1 MAKFKICPKCG
12 AHLDSGEKCGCDT
25 ERAEDARIR
34 KIRAGDIVFC
44 TDTDET
50 FKVLG
55 INYERRLIIPEDD
68 IDKRYRAESVE
79 LIRSCGETQ
88 TYEQIDRLRSI
99 GAVSY
104 IERN

>member
-1 MAKFKICPKCG
+1 MGKYKICEKCG
-12 AHLDSGEKCGCDT
+12 AHLDSGEKCRCDI
-25 ERAEDARIR
+25 ERAEEERIR
-34 KIRAGDIVFC
+34 KIRANDIVYC
-44 TDTDET
+44 PDTDET

-55 INYERRLIIPEDD
+55 INYERGLIIPEEDE
-68 IDKRYRAESVE
+68 DKRYRAENVE
-79 LIRSCGETQ
+79 LIQSRGEAQ